1 MVMTGP
7 GERLLGRRSER
18 EVLDRLLDA
27 ARIGQGG
34 VLVLHGDPG
43 VGKTALLEYAIEAA
57 SVFRVV
63 RAMGI
68 QGEMELPFAGLQ
80 QLCSPLLGRAER
92 LPDPQRDAL
101 AVAFGL
107 REGAAPDRFLVGLA
121 LLSLL
126 STAAEAW
133 PVLCVID
140 DAQWLDGASA
150 RALAFVARRLLAER
164 VAILFS
170 AREPIDALGG
180 LPQLVVEGLG
190 ERDAGAL
197 LESALPDRLDQRV
210 RDRIVAETRGNPLAL
225 LELPRGLTPAQL
237 AGGFGLPAAL
247 PLSGRIEE
255 SFRRRLSRLPRDTR
269 RLLLIAA
276 ADPAGDPALVWR
288 AAERLGID
296 ESAAD
301 AAESDRLIEFG
312 AGVTFRHPLVRS
324 AIYRASSP
332 AERREAHRALAEAT
346 DADMDPDRRAWH
358 LAAAA
363 SRPEEEVAVELE
375 RSADRARARG
385 GFAAAAAFLER
396 SAALTVEPSRRAA
409 RALAAAQAKQQAG
422 ALDAALSLVSMA
434 EAGALDEFQG
444 AQIDVLRAQISF
456 ASNRGNDAPPL
467 LLKAARRLESLNARL
482 ARDTYLDALTAALF
496 AGRLATAG
504 DAREVAAAAR
514 GAPPPPSPPR
524 ASDLLLDALALMVTG
539 GPAEGTPTMREAL
552 TAFRSEQIATEE
564 GLRWLW
570 LAGRAA
576 AYIWD
581 YDSWDALTARQIELA
596 REAGALTVLP
606 LTLSTRAGVH
616 LFAGQLREAAWLI
629 DEANS
634 VTEATDNRIVPYGA
648 LALAAFRGREP
659 DAARLIETSTKDFAA
674 RGEGMGLTLAQ
685 WATAALCNG
694 LARYEDALA
703 AAEQAA
709 QDPRELWFSTW
720 TLVELIEAAAR
731 SGNTERA
738 MGALELLTQA
748 AHASGTGWALGVER
762 RSRALLAHGEEA
774 ETRYRE
780 AIERLE
786 PTRLRVDLA
795 RAHLLYGEWLRRKR
809 RRLDARAQLRYAH
822 RLFTEFGMEGYAE
835 RARIELRATGERAR
849 KRSVETRD
857 ELTAQ
862 EAQVSRLAA
871 QGATNQNIAAQLFIS
886 PSTVEYHLRKA
897 FRKLDV
903 KSRTQ
908 LAHRLLK
915 PGADAAS
922 DAVEP

>member
-1 MVMTGP
+1 
-7 GERLLGRRSER
+7 LLGRRGER
-18 EVLDRLLDA
+18 EMVDRLLGA

-43 VGKTALLEYAIEAA
+43 VGKTALLEYAIEVARD
-57 SVFRVV
+57 FRVV

-68 QGEMELPFAGLQ
+68 EGEMDLPFAALQ
-80 QLCSPLLGRAER
+80 QLCAPLLGRVER
-92 LPDPQRDAL
+92 LADPQRDAL

-107 REGAAPDRFLVGLA
+107 REGDAPDRFLVGLA

-126 STAAEAW
+126 STAAEAQ

-150 RALAFVARRLLAER
+150 QALSFVARRLLAER
-164 VAILFS
+164 VAILFA
-170 AREPIDALGG
+170 ARKPIDALGG
-180 LPQLVVEGLG
+180 LPQLAVEGLA
-190 ERDAGAL
+190 ERDAQAL
-197 LESALPDRLDQRV
+197 LASVLPERLDQRV
-210 RDRIVAETRGNPLAL
+210 RDRVVAETRGNPLAL

-269 RLLLIAA
+269 RLLLVAA
-276 ADPAGDPALVWR
+276 ADAVGDPALVWR
-288 AAERLGID
+288 AAERLGIH

-301 AAESDRLIEFG
+301 AAESEGLIEFG
-312 AGVTFRHPLVRS
+312 AGVMFRHPLVRS

-346 DADMDPDRRAWH
+346 DADVDPDRRAWH
-358 LAAAA
+358 LAEAAP
-363 SRPEEEVAVELE
+363 RPEEEVAVELE

-409 RALAAAQAKQQAG
+409 RALAAAQAKHQAG
-422 ALDAALSLVSMA
+422 ALDAALTLVSMA
-434 EAGALDEFQG
+434 EAGVLDEFQK
-444 AQIDVLRAQISF
+444 AQVDVLRAQISF

-467 LLKAARRLESLNARL
+467 LLKAARRLESLDARL
-482 ARDTYLDALTAALF
+482 SRDTYLDALTAALF
-496 AGRLATAG
+496 AGRLANAG
-504 DAREVAAAAR
+504 DAREVAHAAR
-514 GAPPPPSPPR
+514 SAVALPSPPR

-539 GPAEGTPTMREAL
+539 GPTAGASALREAL
-552 TAFRSEQIATEE
+552 TVFRSEQLRTEE

-576 AYIWD
+576 AYVWD

-616 LFAGQLREAAWLI
+616 LFAGELREAAWLI
-629 DEANS
+629 DEAKY

-659 DAARLIETSTKDFAA
+659 DATRLIEASTKDFAA

-685 WATAALCNG
+685 WATAALYNG

-709 QDPRELWFSTW
+709 QDPHELWFSTW

-731 SGNTERA
+731 SANAERA
-738 MGALELLTQA
+738 AGALELLTQA
-748 AHASGTGWALGVER
+748 ARASGTGWALGIER
-762 RSRALLAHGEEA
+762 RSRALLAGGEEA
-774 ETRYRE
+774 EILYRD

-795 RAHLLYGEWLRRKR
+795 RAHLLYGEWLRRNR
-809 RRLDARAQLRYAH
+809 RRLEARAQLRNAH

-835 RARIELRATGERAR
+835 RARIELRATGERPR
-849 KRSVETRD
+849 KRSVETRN
-857 ELTAQ
+857 ELTPQ

-871 QGATNQNIAAQLFIS
+871 QGATNQEIAAKLFLS
-886 PSTVEYHLRKA
+886 SSTVEYHLRNA

-908 LAHRLLK
+908 LAHRLLQS
-915 PGADAAS
+915 GAGAEL

>member
-1 MVMTGP
+1 MIRS

-18 EVLDRLLDA
+18 EMVDRLLGA

-34 VLVLHGDPG
+34 VLVLVGDPG
-43 VGKTALLEYAIEAA
+43 VGKTALLEYAIEVAPD
-57 SVFRVV
+57 FRVV

-68 QGEMELPFAGLQ
+68 EGEMDLPFAGLQ
-80 QLCSPLLGRAER
+80 QLCSPLLGRLER
-92 LPDPQRDAL
+92 LAGPQRHAL

-107 REGAAPDRFLVGLA
+107 REGDVPDRFLIGLA

-126 STAAEAW
+126 STAARAQ

-140 DAQWLDGASA
+140 DAQWLDRASA
-150 RALAFVARRLLAER
+150 QALSFVARRLLAER
-164 VAILFS
+164 VAILFA
-170 AREPIDALGG
+170 ARKPIDVLGG
-180 LPQLVVEGLG
+180 LPQLAVEGLA
-190 ERDAGAL
+190 EREAQAL
-197 LESALPDRLDQRV
+197 LASVLPERLDQRV

-269 RLLLIAA
+269 RLLLVAA
-276 ADPAGDPALVWR
+276 ADAAGDPALVWR
-288 AAERLGID
+288 SAERLGIH

-301 AAESDRLIEFG
+301 AAESEGLIEFG
-312 AGVTFRHPLVRS
+312 STVIFRHPLVRS

-332 AERREAHRALAEAT
+332 GERREAHRALAEAT
-346 DADMDPDRRAWH
+346 DADVDPDRRAWH
-358 LAAAA
+358 LAEATP
-363 SRPEEEVAVELE
+363 RPTEEVAVVLE

-396 SAALTVEPSRRAA
+396 SASLTVEPSRRAA

-422 ALDAALSLVSMA
+422 ALDAALTLVSMA
-434 EAGALDEFQG
+434 EAGALDEFQK
-444 AQIDVLRAQISF
+444 AQVDVLRAQISF
-456 ASNRGNDAPPL
+456 ASNRGSDAPPL
-467 LLKAARRLESLNARL
+467 LLKAARRLEPLDARL
-482 ARDTYLDALTAALF
+482 SRDTYLDALTAALF
-496 AGRLATAG
+496 AGRLAKAG
-504 DAREVAAAAR
+504 DAREVAHAAS
-514 GAPPPPSPPR
+514 GAVPPPSPPR
-524 ASDLLLDALALMVTG
+524 ASDLLLDALALMVSG
-539 GPAEGTPTMREAL
+539 GASAGASALREAL
-552 TAFRSEQIATEE
+552 TVFRSEQIRTEE

-616 LFAGQLREAAWLI
+616 LFAGKLREAAWLI

-648 LALAAFRGREP
+648 LALAAFRGCEP
-659 DAARLIETSTKDFAA
+659 DATRLIEASTTDFVA

-685 WATAALCNG
+685 WATAALYNG

-709 QDPRELWFSTW
+709 QDPHELWFSTW

-731 SGNTERA
+731 SANTERA
-738 MGALELLTQA
+738 AGALELLTRA
-748 AHASGTGWALGVER
+748 ARASGTAWALGIER
-762 RSRALLAHGEEA
+762 RSRALLARGEEA
-774 ETRYRE
+774 EILYRD
-780 AIERLE
+780 AIEQLE
-786 PTRLRVDLA
+786 PTPLRVDLA
-795 RAHLLYGEWLRRKR
+795 RAHLLYGEWLRRNR
-809 RRLDARAQLRYAH
+809 RRLEARAQLRNAH

-849 KRSVETRD
+849 KRSVATRD
-857 ELTAQ
+857 ELTPQ
-862 EAQVSRLAA
+862 ETQVSRLAA
-871 QGATNQNIAAQLFIS
+871 QGATNQEIAAQLFIS
-886 PSTVEYHLRKA
+886 PSTVEYHLSKA

-908 LAHRLLK
+908 LAHRMLHSDA
-915 PGADAAS
+915 GADL

>member
-1 MVMTGP
+1 
-7 GERLLGRRSER
+7 
-18 EVLDRLLDA
+18 
-27 ARIGQGG
+27 
-34 VLVLHGDPG
+34 
-43 VGKTALLEYAIEAA
+43 
-57 SVFRVV
+57 
-63 RAMGI
+63 
-68 QGEMELPFAGLQ
+68 
-80 QLCSPLLGRAER
+80 
-92 LPDPQRDAL
+92 
-101 AVAFGL
+101 
-107 REGAAPDRFLVGLA
+107 
-121 LLSLL
+121 L
-126 STAAEAW
+126 STAAEAQ
-133 PVLCVID
+133 PLLCVID

-150 RALAFVARRLLAER
+150 QALSFAARRLLAER
-164 VAILFS
+164 FAILFA

-180 LPQLVVEGLG
+180 LPQLAVEGLA
-190 ERDAGAL
+190 EHDARAL
-197 LESALPDRLDQRV
+197 LESVLPDRLDQRI

-269 RLLLIAA
+269 RLLLVAA
-276 ADPAGDPALVWR
+276 ADPVGDPALVWR

-301 AAESDRLIEFG
+301 PAESEDLIEFG
-312 AGVTFRHPLVRS
+312 AGVIFRHPLVRS
-324 AIYRASSP
+324 AVYRASSP
-332 AERREAHRALAEAT
+332 GDRREAHRALAEAT
-346 DADMDPDRRAWH
+346 DADVDPDRRAWH
-358 LAAAA
+358 LAEAA
-363 SRPEEEVAVELE
+363 SRPGEEVAVELE

-385 GFAAAAAFLER
+385 GFAAVAAFLAR

-422 ALDAALSLVSMA
+422 ALEAALTLVSMA

-444 AQIDVLRAQISF
+444 AQVDVLRARISF

-467 LLKAARRLESLNARL
+467 LLKAARRLESLDVRL

-496 AGRLATAG
+496 AGRLASTG
-504 DAREVAAAAR
+504 DAREVADAAR
-514 GAPPPPSPPR
+514 GAVPPPSPAR

-539 GPAEGTPTMREAL
+539 GPAAGASTLRTSL
-552 TAFRSEQIATEE
+552 NAFRSEQIGTEE

-576 AYIWD
+576 AFIWD

-616 LFAGQLREAAWLI
+616 LFAGELREADWLI
-629 DEANS
+629 DEANL
-634 VTEATDNRIVPYGA
+634 VTEATDNRVVPYGA

-659 DAARLIETSTKDFAA
+659 AAVRLIEASTKDFAA

-685 WATAALCNG
+685 WATAALYNG

-703 AAEQAA
+703 AAQQAA

-731 SGNTERA
+731 SGEREQA
-738 MGALELLTQA
+738 VGALELLTEA
-748 AHASGTGWALGVER
+748 TRASGTGWAVGVER
-762 RSRALLAHGEEA
+762 RSRALLARDGDA
-774 ETRYRE
+774 EILYRA

-795 RAHLLYGEWLRRKR
+795 RAHLVYGEWLRRRR
-809 RRLDARAQLRYAH
+809 RRLDARAELRTAH

-857 ELTAQ
+857 DLTPQ

-871 QGATNQNIAAQLFIS
+871 LGATNHEIAAQLFIS

-908 LAHRLLK
+908 LAHRLLQSGG
-915 PGADAAS
+915 GAEF
-922 DAVEP
+922 DAV